1 MKHLIATLLLLLALQ
16 NAWAIDI
23 DDAKSQ
29 GLVGEATNGYLA
41 AVKAPANAEVQTL
54 ITEVNAKRT
63 AQFKKAAAKTGAT
76 VEQVRYRFYEIAVER
91 TESGNFYQ
99 DKNGGWKKK

>member
-1 MKHLIATLLLLLALQ
+1 MKQIVATLLLVLALQ

-41 AVKAPANAEVQTL
+41 AVKSPASTEVKAL
-54 ITEVNAKRT
+54 ISEVNAKRT
-63 AQFKKAAAKTGAT
+63 AQFEKAAAKTGAS
-76 VEQVRYRFYEIAVER
+76 VEQVQYRFYELAVQR
-91 TESGNFYQ
+91 TKSGNFYQ
-99 DKNGGWKKK
+99 DQNGNWKKK

>member
-1 MKHLIATLLLLLALQ
+1 MKHLIATLLLLLGLQ

-41 AVKAPANAEVQTL
+41 AVKTPANADVQAL

-63 AQFKKAAAKTGAT
+63 AQFEKAAAKTGAT
-76 VEQVRYRFYEIAVER
+76 VEQVRYRFYELAVER
-91 TESGNFYQ
+91 TQTGNFYQ
-99 DKNGGWKKK
+99 LQNGSWKKK

>member
-1 MKHLIATLLLLLALQ
+1 MKQIIATLLLVLALQ

-41 AVKAPANAEVQTL
+41 TLKPPASAEIKAL
-54 ITEVNAKRT
+54 ISEVNAKRT
-63 AQFKKAAAKTGAT
+63 AQFEKAAAKTGAT
-76 VEQVRYRFYEIAVER
+76 VEQVRHRFYELAVQR
-91 TESGNFYQ
+91 TKSGNFYQ
-99 DKNGGWKKK
+99 DQNGNWKMK